1 MVALNQVIVLFS
13 LIVVG
18 YVIKKLKIVNDS
30 MKDDISS
37 LVINITLPAFI
48 LSSMTSNF
56 SREILSNSVKLVGIS
71 FSMYILAIIIGWIF
85 AKAIQLEKDEE
96 NIYRYI
102 IAFSN
107 CGFMG
112 YPIVNAV
119 LGKQGVFYAAIFN
132 LGFTTFVWTYGVYL
146 IRINQETDN
155 ENMSVKE
162 KLVSVINPA
171 LVAVILGFS
180 FFLIGIKLPYVI
192 SETLSMIGGV
202 TTPLSMMLIGFIL
215 SEIHLKDIVSGWKIY
230 LLSFMRLIVM
240 PSLVYLVLSYFNF
253 EGYLLQIP
261 VLIAAMPAA
270 ANTAIISSRYNA
282 NYQLAS
288 KGIFITTLLSIITI
302 PIIIK
307 FVL

>member
-13 LIVVG
+13 LIIIG
-18 YVIKKLKIVNDS
+18 YIIKKLKLVNES

-56 SREILSNSVKLVGIS
+56 SREILSNSIKLVAIS
-71 FSMYILAIIIGWIF
+71 FSMYIFAIIIGWIF
-85 AKAIQLEKDEE
+85 AKIIKLKKDEE

-146 IRINQETDN
+146 IRINQETN
-155 ENMSVKE
+155 QQKMSIKE
-162 KLVSVINPA
+162 KFLSAINPA

-180 FFLIGIKLPYVI
+180 FFLVGIKLPYVI

-215 SEIHLKDIVSGWKIY
+215 SEIHLKDIINGWRIY
-230 LLSFMRLIVM
+230 LLSLMRLIIM
-240 PSLVYLVLSYFNF
+240 PSLVYLILSYFNF
-253 EGYLLQIP
+253 DGYLLQIP

-270 ANTAIISSRYNA
+270 ANTAIISSRYNG

-307 FVL
+307 IIL